1 MGGEKSSWTSHVASR
16 DGRARLP
23 LLVFFRGQRVSA
35 MRDEALRVLTAL
47 YEAVAA
53 VDPRWEVVP
62 LFEFCGWSRQTIV
75 ERFNVDSFEEVRP
88 ECDQRELSPEWKSRL
103 LPLCTVEPEVEGC
116 STSYSPMDE
125 VCVGGTFDRL
135 HAGHRLLLSATVA
148 VCDKTIF
155 VGITA
160 DVLLAK
166 KKNRELLEPYG
177 VRKGCVEDFIRAMN
191 PNLKVASG
199 ELGLHDPGAVT
210 SASMDG
216 IVVSRETVAGAKS
229 INDEREKANY
239 KALVV
244 IPVNLVGATSQE
256 GDAKKLSSSDL
267 RQMDSVSQARGAK
280 GESAP

>member
-1 MGGEKSSWTSHVASR
+1 MGTKVWVLLTVDLGEKSSWTSHVASR

-148 VCDKTIF
+148 VCDKT
-155 VGITA
+155 
-160 DVLLAK
+160 
-166 KKNRELLEPYG
+166 
-177 VRKGCVEDFIRAMN
+177 M
-191 PNLKVASG
+191 
-199 ELGLHDPGAVT
+199 
-210 SASMDG
+210 
-216 IVVSRETVAGAKS
+216 
-229 INDEREKANY
+229 
-239 KALVV
+239 
-244 IPVNLVGATSQE
+244 
-256 GDAKKLSSSDL
+256 
-267 RQMDSVSQARGAK
+267 
-280 GESAP
+280 

>member
-1 MGGEKSSWTSHVASR
+1 MGTKVWALLTVDLGEKSSWTSHVASR

-191 PNLKVASG
+191 PNLKVAVG
-199 ELGLHDPGAVT
+199 VLD
-210 SASMDG
+210 D
-216 IVVSRETVAGAKS
+216 VSRAPMPKEFFIQVSLIFRIYLAKS
-229 INDEREKANY
+229 VSPPPAGPASNP
-239 KALVV
+239 LV
-244 IPVNLVGATSQE
+244 PECSLQATDTISRSPSLHMSQ
-256 GDAKKLSSSDL
+256 GC
-267 RQMDSVSQARGAK
+267 QRGAWL
-280 GESAP
+280 A